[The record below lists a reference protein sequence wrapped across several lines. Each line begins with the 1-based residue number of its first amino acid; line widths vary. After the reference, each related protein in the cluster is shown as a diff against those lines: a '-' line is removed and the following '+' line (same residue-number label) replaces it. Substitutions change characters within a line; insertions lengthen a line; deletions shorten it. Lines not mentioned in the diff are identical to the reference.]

1 MLGCLTA
8 SLLGLGVIIG
18 CICGLVVPSKAAGE
32 DVFIIA
38 NAEKIGEIKLGE
50 YPQTF
55 VGAIRN
61 EQLLKDTTLTA
72 TGKKYTTYI
81 NTDKVELIEYLLTDG
96 KTKVAKLSSTKWTF
110 GSAGVN
116 KTIRY
121 SDNTAIQNGETYF
134 FDVEPIKFDIF
145 TTNGKVVV
153 VAQMALGSMAFG
165 TTNDWS
171 QSSIRTF
178 FHNTFASE
186 ANLTGYA
193 ERINHYCTKELDDR
207 AGLPVTDSVWLP
219 SACEMQVF
227 YVTAQKMVR
236 PANDFARATYTDDR
250 GQFGSQLEDA
260 GAVVFLRSAVGR
272 DGDTVAGHDCRKLQL
287 GDKCVTVSSTSFAYF
302 PAFVLNDTTAQY
314 KTEVTAAT
322 CTAGGY
328 TESWWEINGQ
338 QFDYQKYDATEALG
352 HAWGEWATVTESTC
366 VNAGLQKHTC
376 TVCGT
381 AETVETNPDE
391 AKHAY
396 QETVVNPT
404 CTTGGYTEHTCTN
417 DGCTLS
423 YRDNLLPALGHTW
436 GEWQTTQ
443 DPTATTVGTA
453 ERECSVC
460 HEKETKTIPALSP
473 VTGTTDGGGNNNGT
487 VWLIFGIIAGGVL
500 VLGGGAVSWLFIAGI
515 QRKKKTATAV

>member
-18 CICGLVVPSKAAGE
+18 CICGLVVPSKAANE
-32 DVFIIA
+32 DVFIITS
-38 NAEKIGEIKLGE
+38 AEKIGEIELGE

-55 VGAIRN
+55 VGAARN
-61 EQLLKDTTLTA
+61 EQLKNTTLTA
-72 TGKKYTTYI
+72 TGKKYTTYLQAE
-81 NTDKVELIEYLLTDG
+81 KVELSEYLLSDG
-96 KTKVAKLSSTKWTF
+96 KTKVVKLPSAQWTF
-110 GSAGVN
+110 GTSGVTD
-116 KTIRY
+116 KKVRFT
-121 SDNTAIQNGETYF
+121 DNTIIIDYTTYF
-134 FDVEPIKFDIF
+134 FTVESIKFDLFAVNNQI
-145 TTNGKVVV
+145 VA
-153 VAQMALGSMAFG
+153 VAQNALGSMAFG
-165 TTNDWS
+165 SSSDWS
-171 QSSIRTF
+171 QSAIRTF
-178 FHNTFASE
+178 FHNVFASE
-186 ANLTGYA
+186 TKLTNYA
-193 ERINHYCTKELDDR
+193 QVIKHYNTSGFDDK
-207 AGLPVTDSVWLP
+207 AGLPVTDSFWLP
-219 SACEMQVF
+219 SANEMRKF
-227 YVTAQKMVR
+227 YNAPIEQQRSAT
-236 PANDFARATYTDDR
+236 DFVRATATDDR
-250 GQFGSQLEDA
+250 GPYGTQVA
-260 GAVVFLRSAVGR
+260 HGAVCFLRGATDSTHNTGLDGNGIIYSGGNISSATR
-272 DGDTVAGHDCRKLQL
+272 SYAH
-287 GDKCVTVSSTSFAYF
+287 F
-302 PAFVLNDTTAQY
+302 PAFVLNDATAQY
-314 KTEVTAAT
+314 KTEVIAPT
-322 CTAGGY
+322 CQSTGY
-328 TESWWEINGQ
+328 TESYWQIKGSDEK
-338 QFDYQKYDATEALG
+338 FDYQKYDETPMTE
-352 HAWGEWATVTESTC
+352 HTWGEWETVTENTC
-366 VNAGLQKHTC
+366 NSKGLQKHTC

-515 QRKKKTATAV
+515 QRKKKIATA